1 MSTLINQVQQ
11 YISNNQLEKA
21 LNLTS
26 RLLADQPENLI
37 WIKFLSHI
45 YGLKENFQES
55 IKIIEKAI
63 TKHPDDFDLFN
74 NLGFYFFKIEDIK
87 NSKKYM

>member
-26 RLLADQPENLI
+26 KLLADQPENLI

-45 YGLKENFQES
+45 YGLK
-55 IKIIEKAI
+55 
-63 TKHPDDFDLFN
+63 
-74 NLGFYFFKIEDIK
+74 
-87 NSKKYM
+87 